1 MSRFVENPTDFAADC
16 VRQNGQ
22 CAVLREN
29 FLFLDD
35 GDEFAAVNQLQ
46 RKCGHVVII
55 PDASTEGR
63 ALLYHT
69 SCQRMTDAVSQIFQG
84 HLSAPA
90 SLPPHASSEMT
101 MGELYRRRVAISYDH
116 CRAKVEGFGLGGTP
130 RESRPLG

>member
-16 VRQNGQ
+16 VRQEGQ
-22 CAVLREN
+22 CAVVQEN

-35 GDEFAAVNQLQ
+35 GDEFAAVDQLQ

-55 PDASTEGR
+55 PDASADGR

-84 HLSAPA
+84 HLGAPT
-90 SLPPHASSEMT
+90 SVPHASSEM
-101 MGELYRRRVAISYDH
+101 MIGELYRRRVAISYDR
-116 CRAKVEGFGLGGTP
+116 CRAKVEGVGFWDSPPEFRALV
-130 RESRPLG
+130 